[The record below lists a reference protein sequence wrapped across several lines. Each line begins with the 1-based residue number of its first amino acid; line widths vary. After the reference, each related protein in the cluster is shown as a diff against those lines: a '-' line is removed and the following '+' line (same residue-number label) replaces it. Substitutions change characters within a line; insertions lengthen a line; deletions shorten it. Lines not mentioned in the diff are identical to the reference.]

1 MATMIENFVFRKEWR
16 DALKGY
22 PSEVR
27 AEVYEAIMAYAFEGE
42 TIEMCDLARMAFNFI
57 KLQLDSMREIYRKKC
72 DRNRESANRRWGK
85 QDDANG
91 CKRMQTDANGCEGI
105 RMDANGCEAMRSDA
119 INSTQIKSNQ
129 NNISLSLSLSGEID
143 KAELTE
149 EERKKIFEF
158 FYWDKNLKYAKE
170 ESERF
175 IAHYEANGW
184 CRGNS
189 DKPVKSKVALAK
201 LWDVKLQ
208 ETRWPKK
215 VNDWLHKIY
224 KAAKQ
229 NKHETLLY
237 EIEHIETDNAGVT
250 WIYCTREAVSAIEI
264 YKQVIQPEF
273 GKISY
278 KVKKTNN

>member
-1 MATMIENFVFRKEWR
+1 MATAIENFVFRKEWR

-85 QDDANG
+85 RDDANG
-91 CKRMQTDANGCEGI
+91 CDGM
-105 RMDANGCEAMRSDA
+105 RMDANGCETMRGDA
-119 INSTQIKSNQ
+119 INSNQIKSNQ
-129 NNISLSLSLSGEID
+129 NNISLSLSLSGEND
-143 KAELTE
+143 KVELTE
-149 EERKKIFEF
+149 EERKNIFEF
-158 FYWDKNLKYAKE
+158 FYWEKNLKYAKE
-170 ESERF
+170 ETERF

-237 EIEHIETDNAGVT
+237 EIRHIETDNAGVT
-250 WIYCTREAVSAIEI
+250 WIHCTRDTAKLIDLHI
-264 YKQVIQPEF
+264 TVIQPDF
-273 GKISY
+273 CKKIMY
-278 KVKKTNN
+278 RVNKTNN

>member
-1 MATMIENFVFRKEWR
+1 MATTIENFVFRKEWR

-22 PSEVR
+22 PPEVR

-119 INSTQIKSNQ
+119 INSTQLKSNQ

-215 VNDWLHKIY
+215 VNDWLHKIF

-250 WIYCTREAVSAIEI
+250 WIYCTRDVVSLIEM
-264 YKQVIQPEF
+264 YNQVIQPEF
-273 GKISY
+273 GKIMY
-278 KVKKTNN
+278 RVKKINN